1 MIQKNP
7 LEKFTPID
15 NGQIEGIDT
24 DKLLSVVRKNK
35 WWILSLFLVCNLLA
49 YLTIRWTKD
58 LFESQSEMKL
68 DIKRD
73 AAELGIKTVIE
84 DQNVNMI
91 AGEIEQIKSKV
102 FFDRVIDSLDI
113 QVSYYSIGNVL
124 KDEMYKRSPYLAYF
138 KKIDPALLDKPIY
151 FDFIDNETFKL
162 RLNNTGSFT
171 EGNFGKPISL
181 NGSEFV
187 FTVTKFYEPSD
198 ANDYYFIVNSR
209 ATLINYLSTNSKVE
223 PLNFN
228 ANTISVSFQDN
239 NSLKAYDIVNRIDS
253 LYIAYSNEQ
262 KNLANRQKIEWLNN
276 ELSQVEK
283 RMQNFE
289 SYFENFTLQN
299 KSSDLGQDLKKTI
312 IAINHADSQ
321 RFQLTKKITLLNE
334 AIDGINSGKIAISYQ
349 QRSFL
354 PDYLNKKLE
363 DLSRMQQERDQL
375 GLAYNENTFAFR
387 QKEKEMSSLKELVY
401 GQLAELKREWLK
413 ILAELGQTKARL
425 EKEFATMPDK
435 NTQFSKNQ
443 RFYKLY
449 EEFYLSMMQSKA
461 QFEIARAG
469 NTPDFKILSHATL
482 PTVPISPKRYLV
494 LGIGL
499 VAGIVL
505 NFFFIGIVYLINNKI
520 TSTHEVEKAVSVPIL
535 GVIPVSNRKSI
546 SEFHV
551 IDNPKSMVSESIR
564 SLRTNLDFFT
574 AGGNKKIITITS
586 TISGEG
592 KSFLAANLGGVL
604 AMSRKK
610 VLLID
615 LDMRK
620 QKNKSYLLAE
630 DPSKGIST
638 VLIKKTT
645 WRECI
650 QKTNVEHLYFMP
662 AGPHPPNPS
671 ELLLNGEFTSLLEE
685 LKAEYDFIVIDTPPV
700 GLVTD
705 GIMAMKRSDLSIYV
719 VRANYSKKEFLNNLN
734 RLTSIHRL
742 TGLAVVLN
750 ALPSSSKSYGYGYY
764 EDSPQQKD
772 WKNLFKA

>member
-1 MIQKNP
+1 
-7 LEKFTPID
+7 LEKFAPI
-15 NGQIEGIDT
+15 NNSQIEGIDT

-35 WWILSLFLVCNLLA
+35 WWILSLFIVCNLIA

-73 AAELGIKTVIE
+73 ATELGIKTLVE
-84 DQNVNMI
+84 DQNLNMI

-113 QVSYYSIGNVL
+113 QISYYSIGNVL
-124 KDEMYKRSPYLAYF
+124 KDEMYKRSPFLVYIN
-138 KKIDPALLDKPIY
+138 KIEPSHFDKPIY
-151 FDFIDNETFKL
+151 FDFIDGESFKI
-162 RLNNTGSFT
+162 RLNDTGSFT
-171 EGNFGKPISL
+171 EGRFGKPISL
-181 NGSEFV
+181 NGNEFV
-187 FTVTKFYEPSD
+187 FARTRFFEQSD
-198 ANDYYFIVNSR
+198 ANDYYFIINSR
-209 ATLINYLSTNSKVE
+209 GSLINYLSKNINVS

-239 NSLKAYDIVNRIDS
+239 NSLKAYDIVNKVDS

-262 KNLANRQKIEWLNN
+262 KNLANRQKIGWLNN

-289 SYFENFTLQN
+289 TYFENFTLQN
-299 KSSDLGQDLKKTI
+299 KSSDLGQDLKRTI
-312 IAINHADSQ
+312 IAINRADSQ
-321 RFQLTKKITLLNE
+321 RFQLAKRMTLLNE
-334 AIDGINSGKIAISYQ
+334 TIDGINNGKLAISYQ
-349 QRSFL
+349 QRNFL

-363 DLSRMQQERDQL
+363 DLSRMQQERDRL

-387 QKEKEMSSLKELVY
+387 QKEKEMNSLKELVY
-401 GQLAELKREWLK
+401 GQLAELKKEWLK
-413 ILAELGQTKARL
+413 TLAELGQTKDRL

-461 QFEIARAG
+461 QFEIAQAG
-469 NTPDFKILSHATL
+469 NTPDFKILSPATL
-482 PTVPISPKRYLV
+482 PTVPISPKKYLI

-505 NFFFIGIVYLINNKI
+505 NFFFTGIVYLINNKI
-520 TSTHEVEKAVSVPIL
+520 TSTQEVEKAVSVPLL

-630 DPSKGIST
+630 DPSKGVST

-645 WRECI
+645 WQECV

-685 LKAEYDFIVIDTPPV
+685 LKTEYDFIVIDTPPV

-742 TGLAVVLN
+742 TGLSVVLN

-764 EDSPQQKD
+764 EDSPKQKG

>member
-1 MIQKNP
+1 
-7 LEKFTPID
+7 LEKIATI
-15 NGQIEGIDT
+15 NNSQLEGIDT

-35 WWILSLFLVCNLLA
+35 WWILSLFIVCNLLA

-73 AAELGIKTVIE
+73 ATELGIKTLVE
-84 DQNVNMI
+84 DQNLNMI

-113 QVSYYSIGNVL
+113 RISYYSIGNVL
-124 KDEMYKRSPYLAYF
+124 KDEMYKRSPFLVYIN
-138 KKIDPALLDKPIY
+138 KIEPVLFDKPIY
-151 FDFIDNETFKL
+151 FDFRDEESFRI
-162 RLNNTGSFT
+162 RLKDTGSFT
-171 EGNFGKPISL
+171 EGRFGKPISL
-181 NGSEFV
+181 NGNEFV
-187 FTVTKFYEPSD
+187 FARTKFFEQSD

-209 ATLINYLSTNSKVE
+209 ASLINYLSKNINVS

-239 NSLKAYDIVNRIDS
+239 NSLKAYDIVNKVDS

-262 KNLANRQKIEWLNN
+262 KNLANRQKIGWLNN
-276 ELSQVEK
+276 ELLQVEK

-289 SYFENFTLQN
+289 TYFENFTLQN
-299 KSSDLGQDLKKTI
+299 KSSDLGQDLKRTI
-312 IAINHADSQ
+312 IAINRADSQ
-321 RFQLTKKITLLNE
+321 RFQLAKRMTLLNE
-334 AIDGINSGKIAISYQ
+334 TIDGINNGKLAISYQ
-349 QRSFL
+349 QRNFL

-363 DLSRMQQERDQL
+363 DLSRMQQERDRL

-387 QKEKEMSSLKELVY
+387 QKEKEMNSLRELVY

-413 ILAELGQTKARL
+413 TLAELGQTKDRL

-461 QFEIARAG
+461 QFEIAQAG
-469 NTPDFKILSHATL
+469 NTPDFKILSPATL
-482 PTVPISPKRYLV
+482 PTVPISPKKYLI

-520 TSTHEVEKAVSVPIL
+520 TSTQEVEKAVSVPVL
-535 GVIPVSNRKSI
+535 GVIPVSTRKSI

-574 AGGNKKIITITS
+574 SGGSKKIITITS

-592 KSFLAANLGGVL
+592 KSFLAANLSGVL
-604 AMSRKK
+604 AMSKKK
-610 VLLID
+610 VVLID

-620 QKNKSYLLAE
+620 QKNNSYLLAA
-630 DPSKGIST
+630 DPAKGVST
-638 VLIKKTT
+638 VLIKKNT
-645 WRECI
+645 WQDCI
-650 QKTNVEHLYFMP
+650 QKTSIEHLHFMP

-671 ELLLNGEFTSLLEE
+671 ELLLNGEFTALLEE
-685 LKAEYDFIVIDTPPV
+685 LKLDYDFVVIDTPPV

-719 VRANYSKKEFLNNLN
+719 VRANYSKKEFLNNLS
-734 RLTSIHRL
+734 RLASIHRL

-750 ALPSSSKSYGYGYY
+750 ALPSSGKSYGYGYY
-764 EDSPQQKD
+764 EDSPKQKG
-772 WKNLFKA
+772 WKNLFNA